1 MKQIF
6 LINSRLIL
14 HMSTQKNALRSD
26 VSTMASPSTTI
37 WLALLLSHTATTV
50 ANIPCLPLSL
60 SLPLL
65 SFAVYFNKPWHQHQQ
80 HFVLKQTLWK
90 AGVLDLLLRY
100 VFLFVCLLFDVFINM
115 FLFSNLLIREDDDRL
130 YMLLCRWLYICNLNS
145 HISCLFSSHNINS
158 NIESWS
164 SRIIRTTQTISV
176 WWCTSKWWYVTN
188 IELIS

>member
-1 MKQIF
+1 
-6 LINSRLIL
+6 
-14 HMSTQKNALRSD
+14 
-26 VSTMASPSTTI
+26 MASPSTTYD
-37 WLALLLSHTATTV
+37 WLLPVTTHTTAV
-50 ANIPCLPLSL
+50 ANIPTTLPL

-65 SFAVYFNKPWHQHQQ
+65 SFVVYFNQPWHQHQQ

-188 IELIS
+188 IELIG